1 MDILRQTIL
10 TACFLIVPLITWADS
25 AITGPISAKVIKVYD
40 GDTFT
45 VEAYPWP
52 GLEAKASVRVNGVD
66 TPEIRGK
73 CPEEKQKAI
82 EARDFVRDLILG
94 ETVFLRN
101 VKHGKYAGRVVAEVI
116 LDGGENLAD
125 KIISQ
130 GIRPRVSR
138 WSKGRMVYGRI
149 ALRRSMEKRT
159 FDRADRWSANDPKRT
174 LLKTEKMGILSNS
187 S

>member
-1 MDILRQTIL
+1 MRHI
-10 TACFLIVPLITWADS
+10 LIVLVLVLIPLSTWADP

-52 GLEAKASVRVNGVD
+52 GLTAKASVRIDGVD

-73 CPEEKQKAI
+73 CDEEKQKAI
-82 EARDFVRDLILG
+82 EARNYVRSLILG
-94 ETVFLRN
+94 EVVQLEN

-116 LDGGENLAD
+116 LDGGENLAE

-130 GIRPRVSR
+130 GL
-138 WSKGRMVYGRI
+138 GREYHGGR
-149 ALRRSMEKRT
+149 REG
-159 FDRADRWSANDPKRT
+159 WCENQ
-174 LLKTEKMGILSNS
+174 
-187 S
+187 

>member
-1 MDILRQTIL
+1 MVWTMSISPRILCLCIPL
-10 TACFLIVPLITWADS
+10 FLSSAIAWADP

-52 GLEAKASVRVNGVD
+52 GLEAKASVQVDGVD

-73 CPEEKQKAI
+73 CEAEKQKAI
-82 EARDFVRDLILG
+82 EARDFVKGLILG
-94 ETVFLRN
+94 EVVQLEN

-130 GIRPRVSR
+130 GL
-138 WSKGRMVYGRI
+138 GREYHGG
-149 ALRRSMEKRT
+149 KREG
-159 FDRADRWSANDPKRT
+159 WCP
-174 LLKTEKMGILSNS
+174 TE
-187 S
+187 